1 MSKPN
6 MKLIASQLKNNVES
20 VAKYLYPN
28 GKKVGIYWVTGDIYD
43 TPASGNGSFKITL
56 SGKYQGV
63 CKDYNGDDKAI
74 DLLDAWHKR
83 FNVDKTTAA
92 LQAMEFLGT
101 PSTFLEPVKVEKN
114 LDNKPTEKQT
124 KSKPINQSWTQK
136 LIARL
141 KSNTQALNYLFS
153 RSLKLETIEEFKLGL
168 STPYT
173 NAQGITSSDAL
184 AFPVRLE
191 DGSFS
196 NTNGYYCIPNVTEN
210 PTDKNGWMKGSPQ
223 VYFTHAYRKQ
233 SKIFVC
239 EGVKDAWVLYQNLKE
254 NDLLGEILVCSSTHG
269 AGIPDSMKSEGFWSR
284 FDQIFLGHDHD
295 SAGDRMAE
303 KLSEF
308 ILKDCY
314 RVKCPTTY
322 ADAKYNADGTIKP
335 ENEWGADWTDF
346 FKSDGCIE
354 EFLSLLNDAPI
365 CSTIIDVAEE
375 SSNFLREGRF
385 NVAPV
390 DINGA
395 YINGCMY
402 YPVQTLVRKKEIDD
416 YGNEY
421 FVERYE
427 TVVVRSDGTVHKA
440 VKSPAPKGTPDSERV
455 VRLSDGTLIRS
466 EPKPNDYGTWKW
478 NNIEAY
484 IKGKS
489 KVRSTID
496 IFNDVLETLK
506 KSVWLPVK
514 EDYVIL
520 ALTVLATYVQNV
532 FESVPIL
539 FLNGQA
545 GTGKSQTGIIMS
557 KLTCNGTVIGQVSA
571 ATAARHIDAARGFV
585 VFDDLEGVASKGGK
599 EGGQFSE
606 LVQALKVS
614 YNKNTAEKIWTD
626 VKTMKTERLNF
637 FGIKLISNTSGA
649 DDILSTRM
657 LRIQTRHMPDSEKG
671 TIKKLNANDFVKIE
685 AIRQELHSWGFM
697 DCKKIEEMAS
707 AFNEKSGRFDE
718 IALPLRVIAKLVS
731 EECCKELEVALS
743 KQRTVVIETSD
754 PTETLK
760 EAVKN
765 LIKEGF
771 IRFTVTQVIL
781 ELRTLLDEN
790 FGADLTNTIPEWQ
803 RPEWVGRQLRTLGL
817 LESIDL
823 GRTTFYGKR
832 LKVMQFNDYAINEVI
847 DELGTTID
855 QQKDPFDFCKGC
867 SSCPYSN
874 SNCEFKSHRLQ
885 QEQKDKIRYN

>member
-1 MSKPN
+1 MQNDFKKVSDG
-6 MKLIASQLKNNVES
+6 LKDIVHI
-20 VAKYLYPN
+20 VVKHLYPN
-28 GKKVGIYWVTGDIYD
+28 GKKCGDYWVTGDVFD
-43 TPASGNGSFKITL
+43 NPASNNGSFKIGLT
-56 SGKYQGV
+56 GKYKGI
-63 CKDYNGDDKAI
+63 CRDFNGDDTSF
-74 DLLDAWHKR
+74 DLLDAWAKKLNISKSEALIQAASFLAIPIEHREINNKR
-83 FNVDKTTAA
+83 KDLIKTAPKT
-92 LQAMEFLGT
+92 Q
-101 PSTFLEPVKVEKN
+101 N
-114 LDNKPTEKQT
+114 LIKDSGQWT
-124 KSKPINQSWTQK
+124 KK
-136 LIARL
+136 LSSRL
-141 KSNTQALNYLFS
+141 KSNRLALDYLRD
-153 RSLKLETIEEFKLGL
+153 RSLKDETIEYFKLGL
-168 STPYT
+168 STPYK
-173 NAQGITSSDAL
+173 NKDGVISSDAL
-184 AFPVRLE
+184 AFPLKLE
-191 DGSFS
+191 DGSFGNS
-196 NTNGYYCIPNVTEN
+196 NGYYCIPHVTKN

-239 EGVKDAWVLYQNLKE
+239 EGVKDAWIVYQNLKE
-254 NDLLGEILVCSSTHG
+254 NDLLTEILVCSSTHG
-269 AGIPDSMKSEGFWSR
+269 SAIPDAMKSDSFWSR
-284 FDQIFLGHDHD
+284 FDQIYLCHDHD

-322 ADAKYNADGTIKP
+322 APAKYNPDGTIKR

-354 EFLSLLNDAPI
+354 EFLSLLSDAPI
-365 CSTIIDVAEE
+365 CSTTINVAEE
-375 SSNFLREGRF
+375 SDNLLSEGRF

-395 YINGCMY
+395 YINGRMY
-402 YPVQTLVRKKEIDD
+402 YPVQTLVRKKESDD
-416 YGNEY
+416 YGTEY

-427 TVVVRSDGTVHKA
+427 TVVVRSDATVHKA

-455 VRLSDGTLIRS
+455 IRLSDGTLIRS
-466 EPKPNDYGTWKW
+466 EPKPNDFGTWKW

-484 IKGKS
+484 INGRS
-489 KVRSTID
+489 KIRSTID

-514 EDYVIL
+514 EDYFIL

-532 FESVPIL
+532 FESVPLL

-557 KLTCNGTVIGQVSA
+557 KLSCNGSVIGQVSA

-599 EGGQFSE
+599 DGGQFSE

-671 TIKKLNANDFVKIE
+671 TIKKLNASDFVKIE

-697 DCKKIEEMAS
+697 KCKEIEKLAS
-707 AFNEKSGRFDE
+707 AFNEKTGRFDE
-718 IALPLRVIAKLVS
+718 IALPLRVIAQLVS

-817 LESIDL
+817 LENIDL

-847 DELGTTID
+847 DELGATID

-867 SSCPYSN
+867 SSCPYAN
-874 SNCEFKSHRLQ
+874 SHCDFRSMRLQ
-885 QEQKDKIRYN
+885 EEQKSKGKYS